1 MRRRSNSQARGNRRG
16 RCWDLALLFLVS
28 STTTTIR
35 PALSHSVDL
44 DVSVGDE
51 VVHERNR
58 EELQKSSADPPIIWT
73 THLHP
78 TAALE
83 NDEERRRILQLDNNE
98 YNDEQQHQHHPHY
111 YKQWF
116 LTETDDAY
124 RGAVYATIPDPHD
137 PAYRDHR
144 QLHEF
149 HAHRHLSRY
158 ELQYRRGRGLDLQL
172 DWNGRYD
179 PEFFASFDH
188 DKDNNNNNNA
198 DFDRFYYD
206 YANRNASDHTS
217 VNHDG
222 PRRLRPGEGSF
233 ANTASASTTSSATK
247 ATSSTMSGG
256 QFNNYQ
262 AVPLLQGYGTHFS
275 IVWVGTPT
283 PQRKTVIV
291 DTGSHY
297 TAFPCS
303 GCQSCGA
310 PHHTDPYF
318 RPEKSGTFH
327 QLQCSECQ
335 DGVVCDDG
343 KCKFTQAYTEGSS
356 WEAVQVKDR
365 FYCGGTD
372 VLDSVNPNDQK
383 YAIDFMFGCQNS
395 MTGLFITQLADG
407 IMGMSA
413 HPATLPKQ
421 LYDKRKI
428 EHNLFALCYRRELG
442 TSKRGV
448 TAGSMTFGGVSNN
461 LDTSPMVY
469 AKNMAKIGWFTVFVK
484 NIYVRTTGGQ
494 SARSI
499 DDISTTIQVRVDV
512 KTLNSGKGV
521 IVDSGTT
528 DTYLNKRVAKEFTKA
543 WKKATGMPYTHTPMA
558 LTKEQLQSLPTIL
571 LQCQAYSLD
580 DDPSIQNYDSIPG
593 YAGRLDPSSPKDL
606 LIAIPATSY
615 MDYSPITKR
624 YMSRLYF
631 TESVGGVL
639 GSNTMQGHNVLFDWQ
654 NGRCVLKRTG
664 QLKKLS
670 LCITSSH

>member
-1 MRRRSNSQARGNRRG
+1 MVAATINYSKNHFTVKSLSDFDKRRRRRTLAARVSRCLDLVVGLVVLLSTNYFLPLSNT
-16 RCWDLALLFLVS
+16 ALLQPYVG
-28 STTTTIR
+28 
-35 PALSHSVDL
+35 AAAHLSDYDDL
-44 DVSVGDE
+44 ENSGS
-51 VVHERNR
+51 
-58 EELQKSSADPPIIWT
+58 KIWT

-78 TAALE
+78 TAVLE
-83 NDEERRRILQLDNNE
+83 IAEERRRILGLDDDNDDDD
-98 YNDEQQHQHHPHY
+98 NDEDQKNQHLPHY
-111 YKQWF
+111 YRKWF
-116 LTETDDAY
+116 TMDDDDDVH
-124 RGAVYATIPDPHD
+124 RGSVYATIPDRND
-137 PAYRDHR
+137 PDYRDHR
-144 QLHEF
+144 HLHEF
-149 HAHRHLSRY
+149 HKHRHLSRY
-158 ELQYRRGRGLDLQL
+158 EQQYRRARGLDLQL
-172 DWNGRYD
+172 DWNGHYD
-179 PEFFASFDH
+179 QAFFAGAEAVPVDDRH
-188 DKDNNNNNNA
+188 DNINNS
-198 DFDRFYYD
+198 
-206 YANRNASDHTS
+206 SDHAS
-217 VNHDG
+217 PQG
-222 PRRLRPGEGSF
+222 PRHRRSIEEFGS
-233 ANTASASTTSSATK
+233 STTTSTTTTAAT
-247 ATSSTMSGG
+247 TTMHGG

-275 IVWVGTPT
+275 IIWVGTPT

-318 RPEKSGTFH
+318 RPENSDTFH

-335 DGVVCDDG
+335 DGVVCDEG

-356 WEAVQVKDR
+356 WEAVQVVDR

-372 VLDSVNPNDQK
+372 VLDSVNPSDQK
-383 YAIDFMFGCQNS
+383 YAINFMFGCQAS

-413 HPATLPKQ
+413 HPATLPKR
-421 LYDKRKI
+421 LYDERKI
-428 EHNLFALCYRRELG
+428 EHKMFALCYRRELG

-469 AKNMAKIGWFTVFVK
+469 ARNMAKIGWFTVFVK

-494 SARSI
+494 SARSV
-499 DDISTTIQVRVDV
+499 DDASSTIPVRVDA

-543 WKKATGMPYTHTPMA
+543 WKKATGMPYSHTPMT

-571 LQCQAYSLD
+571 LQCQAYSRD
-580 DDPSIQNYDSIPG
+580 EDPSIQDYDSIPG

-654 NGRCVLKRTG
+654 NGRQVQISG
-664 QLKKLS
+664 M
-670 LCITSSH
+670 SSQIVR